1 MIPVTVSSRPRR
13 AVSLVALA
21 ALIGAAR
28 LSARVAPLSPAEPSA
43 LEAPLTNDEIV
54 RLTDAGLN
62 PDLIVMKIRQAPSE
76 NLDVSTAALVALH
89 DRKVSD
95 VVIAAIF
102 ERVAKRDAPKPSG
115 NVSAAPTPPPPP
127 ARESTALPRSQ
138 QPKPFPD
145 LELVRGDAESIRLS
159 QFQGRVVLIIVW
171 ATWNGPSGKEL
182 PVIQKMADLYRDR
195 NFVVIALNVDTDR
208 NLVGPFLKKLGISL
222 PVYFPSPSDVAV
234 LTKGGVPAT
243 IILDPNRSVVD
254 RTFGYYPDWEARWKQ
269 VVEKYVRP

>member
-1 MIPVTVSSRPRR
+1 MIPGIVPSRPRR
-13 AVSLVALA
+13 VVCLVALA
-21 ALIGAAR
+21 ALIGAAW
-28 LSARVAPLSPAEPSA
+28 LSASAAPSTPAQPTA

-54 RLTDAGLN
+54 RLTGAGLN

-89 DRKVSD
+89 DQKVSD

-102 ERVAKRDAPKPSG
+102 ERVAKRATPTPSA
-115 NVSAAPTPPPPP
+115 NVSAAPTPPP
-127 ARESTALPRSQ
+127 AGESPGPPRSQ
-138 QPKPFPD
+138 EPKPFPD

-159 QFQGRVVLIIVW
+159 QFQGKVIMIIVW

-182 PVIQKMADLYRDR
+182 PIIQKMADLYRDR
-195 NFVVIALNVDTDR
+195 PFVVICLNVDTDR
-208 NLVGPFLKKLGISL
+208 NLVGPFLNKLGVSL

-234 LTKGGVPAT
+234 LTKGGIPAT
-243 IILDPNRSVVD
+243 VILDPNRTVVD
-254 RTFGYYPDWEARWKQ
+254 RTFGFYPDWEARWKQ